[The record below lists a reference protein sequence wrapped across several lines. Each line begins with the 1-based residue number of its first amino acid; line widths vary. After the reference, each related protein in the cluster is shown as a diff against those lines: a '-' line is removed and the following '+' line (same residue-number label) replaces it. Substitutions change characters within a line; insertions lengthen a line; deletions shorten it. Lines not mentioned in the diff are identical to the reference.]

1 MRSTNTLREVAIL
14 AGVQAED
21 RLRIERLCTFRSF
34 LRGKMIIDAR
44 DASREVFFLLKG
56 RARVIRYS
64 AAGRPVSYHEVLPG
78 GVFGE
83 YAAIDGGARSTGVEA
98 LEVSRVAAMTAGDFR
113 AVLHAAPR
121 VMEAV
126 LVQAIG
132 QARCLTERIFEFSTL
147 DVNDRIVAEVVRLAK
162 SAIVVGRRA
171 RICPFPKHGE
181 IASRISTHR
190 EAVARQLK
198 LLERLKLITRIGT
211 TLVVND
217 LAALERMVR
226 KAGGE

>member
-1 MRSTNTLREVAIL
+1 MLHDVAIF

-34 LRGKMIIDAR
+34 QRGGMIIDAR

-64 AAGRPVSYHEVLPG
+64 AGGKPVTYREVLPG
-78 GVFGE
+78 GMFGE
-83 YAAIDGGARSTGVEA
+83 YAAIDGRARSTGVEA
-98 LEVSRVAAMTAGDFR
+98 LEASRVATMTAADFR
-113 AVLHAAPR
+113 AMLRGAPP

-126 LVQAIG
+126 LVQAVG
-132 QARCLTERIFEFSTL
+132 QARRLTERVYEYSTL
-147 DVNDRIVAEVVRLAK
+147 DVNDRILAEILRLAK
-162 SAIVVGRRA
+162 AGVVIGRQA
-171 RICPFPKHGE
+171 RISPFPKHGE

-190 EAVARQLK
+190 EAVTRQLK
-198 LLERLKLITRIGT
+198 LLERHKLIARIGT

-217 LAALERMVR
+217 LAALERMVED
-226 KAGGE
+226 AGGE